1 MNKERR
7 ILMCLQ
13 QLDIGGVETAVLTL
27 CKGYI
32 RAGCKVFVAAKRGLF
47 NEQLEKLGI
56 NFLELD
62 YEIKNNYVLDKK
74 EELIKYCKKEKI
86 TEIHIHQYPCV
97 IYWLPVI
104 MELKIPYVAYVHSI
118 IPGAPEW
125 FMETFPVYKTALPI
139 FFENASKIVCISEKT
154 KNDINNLFNLSLE
167 KYLVIPNSLNMED
180 FTSSKKFTSIKT
192 FGLIS
197 RLSEEKMP
205 SIKCAID
212 FFNEYAKDLKNAKF
226 LIAGDGPMLKKIK
239 EYIGKNKNIE
249 LIGSISN
256 SAEFLNDIDI
266 YMGLDRTILEAMA
279 CKKLAIIASYKGS
292 LTLIDKDTINLASLE
307 NFSGNNLEETANL
320 STILKNITTKEYED
334 ITQKNYEF
342 INKKYNVDN
351 NLYKDSLNNNYSNE
365 YNRLFETIN
374 NYLQEIDTYKYEL
387 YYKKE
392 NTLFKRIK
400 RFIKRWLNKIKRI
413 FN

>member
-32 RAGCKVFVAAKRGLF
+32 RAGCKVFVAAKRGIF

-62 YEIKNNYVLDKK
+62 YEIKNNYVLDRK
-74 EELIKYCKKEKI
+74 EELIKYCQKNRI

-197 RLSEEKMP
+197 RLSEEKMS

-212 FFNEYAKDLKNAKF
+212 FFNEYAKDLRNAKF
-226 LIAGDGPMLKKIK
+226 LIAGDGPMLKEIK
-239 EYIGKNKNIE
+239 GYIGKNKNIE
-249 LIGSISN
+249 LVGSISN
-256 SAEFLNDIDI
+256 SAEFLDDIDV

-279 CKKLAIIASYKGS
+279 CKKLAIIASYNGN
-292 LTLIDKDTINLASLE
+292 LTLMDKDTIKSASLE
-307 NFSGNNLEETANL
+307 NFSGNNLEKTTNL
-320 STILKNITTKEYED
+320 LAILKNITTKEYDD

-342 INKKYNVDN
+342 INRKYNVDN
-351 NLYKDSLNNNYSNE
+351 NLYKDSLNNSYSNE
-365 YNRLFETIN
+365 YNSLFENIN

-387 YYKKE
+387 YYRKE
-392 NTLFKRIK
+392 NTLFKKMK
-400 RFIKRWLNKIKRI
+400 RFIKRVLNKVKRI